1 MPLLLRPLPRGE
13 LHLRLL
19 ARKAIRL
26 ANVSREL
33 LAAAG
38 DRVELLHA
46 ELAPVPQG
54 VCPEMRPVAG
64 DAGPLHALSFAA
76 GRGEAHDTRR
86 AAAKSYYRLCQTKD
100 EIRFPTSSTAQPPR
114 SRARSMAR

>member
-54 VCPEMRPVAG
+54 VGPEMRPVAG
-64 DAGPLHALSFAA
+64 DASPIHALSFAA
-76 GRGEAHDTRR
+76 GRREAHGTPPP
-86 AAAKSYYRLCQTKD
+86 AAKSYY
-100 EIRFPTSSTAQPPR
+100 PPCPDKHPN
-114 SRARSMAR
+114 